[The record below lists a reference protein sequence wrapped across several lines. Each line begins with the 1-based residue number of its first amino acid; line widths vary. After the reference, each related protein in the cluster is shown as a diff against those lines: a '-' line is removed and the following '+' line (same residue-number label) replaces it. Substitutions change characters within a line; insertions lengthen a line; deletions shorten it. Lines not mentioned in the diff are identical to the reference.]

1 MRLRHLSSSDV
12 PEKQF
17 ASDELRQRMME
28 TVEKRMRQVKEKS
41 YIDRVKLFDFTKKSK
56 KFEADE
62 RQEKTLAAIKMLQ
75 TSTINNSPDERDEK
89 TMQRY

>member
-1 MRLRHLSSSDV
+1 MSRSEV

-17 ASDELRQRMME
+17 AADELRHRMME

-75 TSTINNSPDERDEK
+75 RSTINNSPDERDEK